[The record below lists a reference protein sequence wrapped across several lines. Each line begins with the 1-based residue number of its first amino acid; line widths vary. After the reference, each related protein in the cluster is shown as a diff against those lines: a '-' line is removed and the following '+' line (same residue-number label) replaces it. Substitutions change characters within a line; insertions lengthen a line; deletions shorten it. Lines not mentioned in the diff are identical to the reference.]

1 MKYQVSSRD
10 VELISA
16 YLDNQLSPKDRS
28 LLETRLKTEPAL
40 RNDLQELSQTRLLLH
55 NLPRIRAP
63 RNYYIKAETIPV
75 RHPLRLAPVFGIVS
89 AIASLLLVLVI
100 FGSTFLKTSQPVAM
114 APVAP
119 MAQQAINTPHE
130 TERSSIAPEATN
142 EVQPP
147 LLMGSPKLSS
157 PTPSTVSTEAVQSGN
172 ATPTTI
178 YLNAYPPTST
188 PENGVTINQ
197 QLDEMNRIQCEEYY
211 GGWDYP
217 TLSSPYD
224 CPTPTLTLTPTQSST
239 SSIHS
244 YIVSSNTSTP
254 TETPTPT
261 STASPTAT
269 ETPTATPSSSPTPSP
284 TATPSP
290 TEVSV
295 GGEKAISTNSSE
307 APPESIAANPLSSS
321 AASTPSEQD
330 QGLGQGS
337 SGPNVSFLNYLLL
350 TVEISLA
357 TIAVIAGIV
366 AIVLRL
372 RLGQ

>member
-1 MKYQVSSRD
+1 MKYPVSARD

-16 YLDNQLSPKDRS
+16 YLDDQLSPKDRS

-40 RNDLQELSQTRLLLH
+40 RNELQELSQTRLLLH
-55 NLPRIRAP
+55 NLPRLRAP
-63 RNYYIKAETIPV
+63 RNYYVKAETIPD
-75 RHPLRLAPVFGIVS
+75 RTTFRLAPVFGIVS
-89 AIASLLLVLVI
+89 AVASLLLVLVI
-100 FGSTFLKTSQPVAM
+100 FGSTFFKTSQPVAM

-119 MAQQAINTPHE
+119 MAQQVTNTPPE
-130 TERSSIAPEATN
+130 TVRSSIAPEVTN

-147 LLMGSPKLSS
+147 LLVSAPKLSS
-157 PTPSTVSTEAVQSGN
+157 PTSSTVSTDVVQSGN

-197 QLDEMNRIQCEEYY
+197 QPDEMNRILCEEYY
-211 GGWDYP
+211 GGWGYP
-217 TLSSPYD
+217 TLTSAYD
-224 CPTPTLTLTPTQSST
+224 CPTPTPTLTPTPSST
-239 SSIHS
+239 SSIFS
-244 YIVSSNTSTP
+244 NIVSATTSTP

-261 STASPTAT
+261 STASPTPT

-290 TEVSV
+290 TDVSV
-295 GGEKAISTNSSE
+295 GGEKAIPTNVFE
-307 APPESIAANPLSSS
+307 APPGSIAANPLTISVT
-321 AASTPSEQD
+321 STPSPQD
-330 QGLGQGS
+330 HGQGQGS
-337 SGPNVSFLNYLLL
+337 SSPNISFLNYLLL

-372 RLGQ
+372 RLGR